1 MEINITKQS
10 ITNTIRIE
18 IQLNLKSLYDVEKE
32 NGYKLHKE
40 IVSNSKWEERPMISN
55 NKASFLEKMQKC
67 QSQVCLCAKKSTFS
81 DILNTNKYYQNEI
94 ENKKMRLTM
103 TKRKIQIN
111 ENMKKSKD
119 RISKEQDKI
128 KTELEINDKS
138 KMGTKQ
144 APKTNETKCN
154 NTEEASAS
162 VSFFSFL
169 VLSFPC
175 FSLLF
180 RSFLLTILRI
190 ISIFNFL
197 TSSVIPVNQNI

>member
-1 MEINITKQS
+1 MEIKITKQR

-40 IVSNSKWEERPMISN
+40 IVSNSKWEERPIISN
-55 NKASFLEKMQKC
+55 NKASFLEKMQKT
-67 QSQVCLCAKKSTFS
+67 QSQVCPCAKKITFS

-111 ENMKKSKD
+111 
-119 RISKEQDKI
+119 KEQDKI

-138 KMGTKQ
+138 KLETKQ

-169 VLSFPC
+169 VFSFPC

-197 TSSVIPVNQNI
+197 TNSVIPVNQNI